1 MDDAVDRLSTLE
13 RAQRLHQEMSEQ
25 HEARLHRLDRNY
37 DRMERNYA
45 KLLDIA
51 AEIAQ
56 TNDRMENQLLRHI
69 RDTRDTV
76 RRHDER
82 LTLLEDIAARQQGT
96 LERVE
101 ATLAAIKDMLGRP
114 PNGR

>member
-1 MDDAVDRLSTLE
+1 MAELDRLTTLE
-13 RAQRLHQEMSEQ
+13 RAQRLHQDILEQ
-25 HEARLHRLDRNY
+25 TQARLDRM
-37 DRMERNYA
+37 DRNYA

-56 TNDRMENQLLRHI
+56 TNDRIEDQLLRHI
-69 RDTRDTV
+69 RDTRDTI

-82 LTLLEDIAARQQGT
+82 LTLLEDIAARLDVTMQA
-96 LERVE
+96 V
-101 ATLAAIKDMLGRP
+101 KDLLNR

>member
-1 MDDAVDRLSTLE
+1 METSNDRLTTLE
-13 RAQRLHQEMSEQ
+13 RAQRLHQDILEQ
-25 HEARLHRLDRNY
+25 TQARF
-37 DRMERNYA
+37 DRMDRNYA

-56 TNDRMENQLLRHI
+56 TNDRIEDQLLRHI
-69 RDTRDTV
+69 RDTRDTI

-82 LTLLEDIAARQQGT
+82 LTLLEDIAARLDVT
-96 LERVE
+96 LQ
-101 ATLAAIKDMLGRP
+101 AIKDLLNR

>member
-1 MDDAVDRLSTLE
+1 MDTPNDRVTTLE
-13 RAQRLHQEMSEQ
+13 RAQRLHQDILEQ
-25 HEARLHRLDRNY
+25 TQARF
-37 DRMERNYA
+37 DRMDRNYA

-56 TNDRMENQLLRHI
+56 TNDRIEDQLLRHI

-82 LTLLEDIAARQQGT
+82 LTLLEAIAGGQQTTIERLTSAIERLDVT
-96 LERVE
+96 LQ
-101 ATLAAIKDMLGRP
+101 AIKDLLGRD
-114 PNGR
+114 NGH